1 MNTRISDGEISPV
14 EVTRNALD
22 RLEMFGSALGATTS
36 ILADEAL
43 ASARRAER
51 EIGGGDY
58 RGPLHGVPLGI
69 KDLADVEGA
78 ALKSKYGGYKQLW
91 KDWDQESEPE
101 TVVYPIKE
109 EDDLRFLIDYLKMG
123 DHPFESFIVDS

>member
-1 MNTRISDGEISPV
+1 MSGHGEELAQLSLIEVGKRIADSEISPV

-22 RLEMFGSALGATTS
+22 RLEMFGSALGATTE
-36 ILADEAL
+36 ILADEAI

-58 RGPLHGVPLGI
+58 RGPLHGVPIGI

-78 ALKSKYGGYKQLW
+78 VTTAGSDVFGNRPASSDASL
-91 KDWDQESEPE
+91 
-101 TVVYPIKE
+101 V
-109 EDDLRFLIDYLKMG
+109 
-123 DHPFESFIVDS
+123 